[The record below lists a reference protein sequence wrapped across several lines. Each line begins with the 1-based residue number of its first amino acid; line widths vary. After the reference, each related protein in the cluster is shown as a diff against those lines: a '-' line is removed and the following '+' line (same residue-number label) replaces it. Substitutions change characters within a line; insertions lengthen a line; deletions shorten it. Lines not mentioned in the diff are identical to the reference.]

1 MNIKDTQKT
10 KIHRHKSNYIII
22 TLIVSR
28 LKFPNDIDGQRDLK
42 DIRSNHI
49 LTTEDKLWI
58 QKQIMKT

>member
-42 DIRSNHI
+42 DIRSNYI
-49 LTTEDKLWI
+49 LTTEDKL
-58 QKQIMKT
+58 